1 MTAVT
6 PDLIAVKALDGYKL
20 DLVFAA
26 ALRGVIRLPE
36 DFDEREYKSKR
47 LANRLSDYTEWQRDH
62 LFDGETVDTLVDKIR
77 AFEGEHSEVF
87 QKNISKGG
95 SYGRG
100 R

>member
-1 MTAVT
+1 MGAIVDLKQMTAIT

-47 LANRLSDYTEWQRDH
+47 LANRFGVWGLTQ
-62 LFDGETVDTLVDKIR
+62 
-77 AFEGEHSEVF
+77 
-87 QKNISKGG
+87 KGG
-95 SYGRG
+95 AHVCLDG
-100 R
+100 

>member
-1 MTAVT
+1 MTAIT

-47 LANRLSDYTEWQRDH
+47 LANRLSDYTEWQKDH
-62 LFDGETVDTLVDKIR
+62 LFVGETVESLVGQIR
-77 AFEGEHSEVF
+77 AFEKKQES
-87 QKNISKGG
+87 S
-95 SYGRG
+95 RG
-100 R
+100 A